1 MRTLTQHRIWKKL
14 ISVGIVILFFFGEIA
29 ISFSDKA
36 DENSLID
43 NENISFA
50 LRLEND
56 DTEFA
61 DEPSIDLLFETF
73 LEKYNIEGASV
84 AVTYN
89 EKLVYAK
96 GFGYANTET
105 GEEVQPGHL
114 FRIASVS
121 KLLTAT
127 GIMKLVEEG
136 QLSLDDPVFGPEGIL
151 NHPRFLNYEDKR
163 VEEITVKNLLN
174 HTPGWSR
181 HKGDPIF
188 NSLYVAHKFKLPAPA
203 QLDDIIVYQLEKPL
217 SFDPGSIYSYSN
229 LGYAILG
236 KIIELKSG
244 IPYEDYI
251 ALNIL
256 KPHGIHDMHI
266 GHSLYHEKF
275 PNEVHYYE
283 PAGSSLTQSFDG
295 SGKMVK
301 KSYGGNNMELLGAA
315 GGWVASAPELARFIS
330 AIDGY
335 SVIDDVL
342 DSTLI
347 VNMADA
353 EFAGKGLIGWRG
365 ADQHGTWW
373 RTGTLSGTTA
383 LVMRFGNGE
392 NWVVLLNSS
401 AYKRIRIHNK
411 LSRTIF
417 AASYR
422 VKNWPS
428 YDLFA
433 NIQSGSPASMGEIP
447 AMNPEL

>member
-1 MRTLTQHRIWKKL
+1 MIWKRL
-14 ISVGIVILFFFGEIA
+14 VRTALVVLFFFGEIA
-29 ISFSDKA
+29 ITLSDKA
-36 DENSLID
+36 EENSLI
-43 NENISFA
+43 NTENISFA
-50 LRLEND
+50 LRLDND
-56 DTEFA
+56 DTEFT
-61 DEPSIDLLFETF
+61 DEQSIDLLFENF
-73 LEKYNIEGASV
+73 LEKYNIQGASV
-84 AVTYN
+84 AVTHK

-96 GFGYANTET
+96 GFGLANTET
-105 GEEVQPGHL
+105 GEKVQPGHL

-121 KLLTAT
+121 KLITAT

-136 QLSLDDPVFGPEGIL
+136 ELSLEDRVFGPDGLL
-151 NHPRFLNYEDKR
+151 NDPKFLKYEDIR
-163 VEEITVKNLLN
+163 VEEIRVKNLLN

-203 QLDDIIVYQLEKPL
+203 KLDDIIVYQLGKPL
-217 SFDPGSIYSYSN
+217 SFDPGTVYSYSN

-244 IPYEDYI
+244 LPYEDYI
-251 ALNIL
+251 VLNIL

-301 KSYGGNNMELLGAA
+301 KSYGGNNMDLLGAA

-335 SVIDDVL
+335 SVVDDVL
-342 DSTLI
+342 DSTLTM
-347 VNMADA
+347 NMADP
-353 EFAGKGLIGWRG
+353 EIAGKGLFGWRG
-365 ADQHGTWW
+365 ADRHGTWW
-373 RTGTLSGTTA
+373 RTGTLSGSTA
-383 LVMRFGNGE
+383 LVMRFENGE

-433 NIQSGSPASMGEIP
+433 NAHSGSPTSIGDIP
-447 AMNPEL
+447 AVNPEL